1 MNMLINEYANKDYT
15 NIWIN
20 ISMNSHINLRTDK
33 LIVVKTYVRIDE
45 NIKIRLNKYTN
56 CQQL

>member
-1 MNMLINEYANKDYT
+1 
-15 NIWIN
+15 
-20 ISMNSHINLRTDK
+20 MNSHINLRTDK
-33 LIVVKTYVRIDE
+33 LKAVKTYVRIDE

>member
-1 MNMLINEYANKDYT
+1 MYSY
-15 NIWIN
+15 
-20 ISMNSHINLRTDK
+20 INLRTDK
-33 LIVVKTYVRIDE
+33 LIAVKKKYVRIDE